1 MKNINAKITSLKEKY
16 DCNIEVIF
24 VEATDISSSEIRMHL
39 SEHKDEIPNQ
49 IYKYI
54 KEFNGVLPSIVS
66 QSIKTEFDDFLNK
79 TLKERRESLNLGEFT
94 IKDLRKDYGD
104 MRCLEYIPL
113 LNKDKIFIEELSEFL
128 QYILTEYPKLLST
141 EGKQSDRTNLKRLI
155 RIYDWIKYYK

>member
-1 MKNINAKITSLKEKY
+1 MIVETSLPNLLKQHSK
-16 DCNIEVIF
+16 
-24 VEATDISSSEIRMHL
+24 S
-39 SEHKDEIPNQ
+39 IP

-128 QYILTEYPKLLST
+128 QYILTEYPKLLSI